1 MTSSS
6 QNDITDRNKFK
17 MNSSKSVFVLTAIAG
32 SSLAFAPLPS
42 TKLMPIHMASTV
54 NEDRPIYDPFNLY
67 GRDSE
72 ERTSGRIRQLEPI
85 VSVKKPVLDP
95 LKLYSDTSQIDE
107 DVDMSDSLP
116 FVPRPITLTRA
127 MAGDVGFDPFNFA
140 ENEERLLWQRQAELK
155 HARIAMLAAVGW
167 PLSELYDKPLAQ
179 MWHMKPILG
188 FGDRVPSL
196 LNGGLS
202 KVPPL
207 YWVAVLGLASA
218 IEVRAMNKGSKSD
231 WGPVGLYSNSPA
243 DVAEIKNGRLAMMAI
258 VGFAVQEFVTKIG
271 VVNQTPIFFHPLN
284 EYVEYFSNH
293 VVSM

>member
-1 MTSSS
+1 
-6 QNDITDRNKFK
+6 
-17 MNSSKSVFVLTAIAG
+17 MNSSTKAILLAAVAS
-32 SSLAFAPLPS
+32 SSLAFAPTPS
-42 TKLMPIHMASTV
+42 TKSTPIQMASSV
-54 NEDRPIYDPFNLY
+54 NDNRPIYDPFNLY
-67 GRDSE
+67 GENSE

-85 VSVKKPVLDP
+85 LSVKKPVVDP
-95 LKLYSDTSQIDE
+95 LKLYPDKSQIDE

-140 ENEERLLWQRQAELK
+140 DTEERLLWQRQAELK

-167 PLSELYDKPLAQ
+167 PLSELYDKPLAH
-179 MWHMKPILG
+179 MWNMKPILG

-196 LNGGLS
+196 LNGGLA

-218 IEVRAMNKGSKSD
+218 IEIRAMNQSSKSD
-231 WGPVGLYSNSPA
+231 WGPVGLYSNSPS
-243 DVAEIKNGRLAMMAI
+243 DVAEIQNGRLAMMAI

-271 VVNQTPIFFHPLN
+271 VVHQTPIFFHPLN
-284 EYVEYFSNH
+284 EYVQYFSNH
-293 VVSM
+293 VVSL